1 MTGELLF
8 SPTVLY
14 FGTALALAL
23 GALVFFSRAALA
35 SGHRR
40 SILVLGTLPTVFMAV
55 TYVMMG
61 LELLTV
67 TVTGTGGRE
76 QSVVR
81 FFAYTGVL
89 AIVVYV
95 LRDLVHLSQKQ
106 FVMLLIPFVAL
117 PWFALASW
125 VTTGVA
131 ESLMSGGAFLSY
143 LVGASLLY
151 GPLARTASRASG
163 ERRLLYVKVTHLA
176 VLCWGGLI
184 LTSALSEQA
193 AGILDFFVGQLVASY
208 IDLVFMLVFAA
219 LVYNN
224 RELFSDE
231 DEPGPA
237 EDTAD

>member
-1 MTGELLF
+1 MTENLLF
-8 SPTVLY
+8 SPTALY
-14 FGTALALAL
+14 FGTALLLAL

-35 SGHRR
+35 SGDRR
-40 SILVLGTLPTVFMAV
+40 SILILGTLPAMFMAL

-81 FFAYTGVL
+81 FVAYTGVL

-95 LRDLVHLSQKQ
+95 LRELVYLSQKQ
-106 FVMLLIPFVAL
+106 FVLLLIPFVAL

-125 VTTGVA
+125 VTTGAV

-143 LVGASLLY
+143 LAGAYLLY
-151 GPLARTASRASG
+151 GPLSKVASRAGG

-176 VLCWGGLI
+176 VLCWGALI

-193 AGILDFFVGQLVASY
+193 AGMLDFFVGQLVASY
-208 IDLVFMLVFAA
+208 IDLLFMLVFAA

-224 RELFSDE
+224 RDLFTGKREQVEKTTD
-231 DEPGPA
+231 
-237 EDTAD
+237 

>member
-8 SPTVLY
+8 SPTALY

-23 GALVFFSRAALA
+23 GALGFFSRVAVA

-40 SILVLGTLPTVFMAV
+40 SILLLGTLPAVFMAA

-89 AIVVYV
+89 AIVVYI
-95 LRDLVHLSQKQ
+95 LRDLVHLSNKQ
-106 FVMLLIPFVAL
+106 FVMLLVPFVAL

-125 VTTGVA
+125 VTTGVG

-143 LVGASLLY
+143 IVGAYLLY
-151 GPLARTASRASG
+151 GPLSRVASRASG
-163 ERRLLYVKVTHLA
+163 ERRLLYVKITHLA

-208 IDLVFMLVFAA
+208 IDLIFMLVFAA

-224 RELFSDE
+224 RDLFSSDGKRDQTE
-231 DEPGPA
+231 E
-237 EDTAD
+237 TA